1 MLNEMESNNINIV
14 ERALEVFRSEQDE
27 IDFVASHLDDTFRK
41 VVELIL
47 HSNGKVVISGIGK
60 TGLIGRKIAASL
72 ASTGTQAIFLNAAEA
87 QHGDL
92 GMVSRGDIVILISN
106 SGESEE
112 IVRLP
117 APLKRLNCTLVAMT
131 GMPKSTL
138 AQQCDYVLN
147 VGVRKEACKI
157 GLAPTTSTTA
167 TLVMGDA
174 LTVCLMEARNFRPE
188 NFALYHPG
196 GALGRRMLTHVS
208 EVMGTVVPTVSEAT
222 TFRDVLVEVSSKKL
236 GMTLVGDNNGS
247 FTGIITDGDI
257 RRVVQRV
264 DDFQQ
269 LKAGDFMTKGFKSID
284 KEKMVNDALDLMNRH
299 KITTLAVT
307 DGEGDNAPIIGI
319 LHIHDIYGF
328 TKNK

>member
-1 MLNEMESNNINIV
+1 MTTSINII
-14 ERALEVFRSEQDE
+14 ERAREVFCSEQEE
-27 IDFVASHLDDTFRK
+27 IGYVLNHLDDTFRQ

-47 HSNGKVVISGIGK
+47 HSTGKVVISGIGK

-92 GMVSRGDIVILISN
+92 GMVSKGDIVVLISN

-117 APLKRLNCTLVAMT
+117 SPLKRLGCTLVAMT
-131 GMPKSTL
+131 GMPHSTL

-236 GMTLVGDNNGS
+236 GMTLVEDNNGS

>member
-1 MLNEMESNNINIV
+1 MTTSINII
-14 ERALEVFRSEQDE
+14 ERAREVFCSEQEE
-27 IDFVASHLDDTFRK
+27 IGYVLNHLDDTFRQ

-47 HSNGKVVISGIGK
+47 HSTGKVVISGIGK

-92 GMVSRGDIVILISN
+92 GMVSKGDIVVLISN

-117 APLKRLNCTLVAMT
+117 SPLKRLGCTLVAMT
-131 GMPKSTL
+131 GMPHSTL

-208 EVMGTVVPTVSEAT
+208 EVMGTVVPTVNEAT

>member
-1 MLNEMESNNINIV
+1 MTTSINII
-14 ERALEVFRSEQDE
+14 ERAREVFCSEQEE
-27 IDFVASHLDDTFRK
+27 IGYVLNHLDDTFRQ

-47 HSNGKVVISGIGK
+47 HSTGKVVISGIGK

-92 GMVSRGDIVILISN
+92 GMVSKGDIVVLISN

-117 APLKRLNCTLVAMT
+117 SPLKRLGCTLVAMT

>member
-1 MLNEMESNNINIV
+1 MTTSINII
-14 ERALEVFRSEQDE
+14 ERAREVFCSEQEE
-27 IDFVASHLDDTFRK
+27 IGYVLNHLDDTFRQ

-47 HSNGKVVISGIGK
+47 HSTGKVVISGIGK

-92 GMVSRGDIVILISN
+92 GMVSKGDIVVLISN

-117 APLKRLNCTLVAMT
+117 SPLKRLGCTLVAMT
-131 GMPKSTL
+131 GMPHSTL

-222 TFRDVLVEVSSKKL
+222 IFRDVLVEVSSKKL

-284 KEKMVNDALDLMNRH
+284 KEKMVNDALDLMNHH

>member
-1 MLNEMESNNINIV
+1 MTTSINII
-14 ERALEVFRSEQDE
+14 ERAREVFCSEQEE
-27 IDFVASHLDDTFRK
+27 IGYVLNHLDDTFRQ

-47 HSNGKVVISGIGK
+47 HSSGKVVISGIGK

-92 GMVSRGDIVILISN
+92 GMVSKGDIVVLISN

-117 APLKRLNCTLVAMT
+117 SPLKRLGCTLVAMT
-131 GMPKSTL
+131 GMPHSTL

>member
-1 MLNEMESNNINIV
+1 MTTSINII
-14 ERALEVFRSEQDE
+14 ERAREVFCSEQEE
-27 IDFVASHLDDTFRK
+27 IGYVLNHLDDTFRQ

-47 HSNGKVVISGIGK
+47 HSTGKVVISGIGK

-92 GMVSRGDIVILISN
+92 GMVSKGDIVVLISN

-117 APLKRLNCTLVAMT
+117 SPLKRLGCTLVAMT
-131 GMPKSTL
+131 GMPHSTL

-196 GALGRRMLTHVS
+196 GALGRRMLTHIS

-236 GMTLVGDNNGS
+236 GMTLVEDNNGS

>member
-1 MLNEMESNNINIV
+1 MTTSINII
-14 ERALEVFRSEQDE
+14 ERAREVFCSEQEE
-27 IDFVASHLDDTFRK
+27 IGYVLNHLDDSFRQ

-47 HSNGKVVISGIGK
+47 QSEGKVVISGIGK

-117 APLKRLNCTLVAMT
+117 SPLKRLGCTLVAMT

-222 TFRDVLVEVSSKKL
+222 TLRDVLVEVSSKKL
-236 GMTLVGDNNGS
+236 GMTLVRDDNGH

-264 DDFQQ
+264 EDFQQ
-269 LKAGDFMTKGFKSID
+269 LKARDFMTKGFKSID

>member
-92 GMVSRGDIVILISN
+92 GMVSKGDIVILISN

-208 EVMGTVVPTVSEAT
+208 EVMGTVVPTVNEAT

>member
-1 MLNEMESNNINIV
+1 MTTSINII
-14 ERALEVFRSEQDE
+14 ERAREVFCSEQEE
-27 IDFVASHLDDTFRK
+27 IGYVLNHLDDTFRQ

-47 HSNGKVVISGIGK
+47 HSTGKVVISGIGK

-92 GMVSRGDIVILISN
+92 GMVSKGDIVVLISN

-117 APLKRLNCTLVAMT
+117 SPLKRLGCTLVAMT
-131 GMPKSTL
+131 GMPHSTL

-208 EVMGTVVPTVSEAT
+208 EVMGTVVPIVNEAT

-236 GMTLVGDNNGS
+236 GMTLVGNNNGS

>member
-1 MLNEMESNNINIV
+1 MTTSINII
-14 ERALEVFRSEQDE
+14 ERAREVFCSEQEE
-27 IDFVASHLDDTFRK
+27 IGYVLNHLDDTFRQ

-47 HSNGKVVISGIGK
+47 HSTGKVVISGIGK

-92 GMVSRGDIVILISN
+92 GMVSKGDIVVLISN

-117 APLKRLNCTLVAMT
+117 SPLKRLGCTLVAMT
-131 GMPKSTL
+131 GMPHSTL

-208 EVMGTVVPTVSEAT
+208 EVMGTVVPTVCEAT

>member
-1 MLNEMESNNINIV
+1 MTTSINII
-14 ERALEVFRSEQDE
+14 ERAREVFCSEQEE
-27 IDFVASHLDDTFRK
+27 IGYVLNHLDDTFRQ

-47 HSNGKVVISGIGK
+47 HSTGKVVISGIGK

>member
-1 MLNEMESNNINIV
+1 MTTSNNII
-14 ERALEVFRSEQDE
+14 ERAREVFRSEQEE
-27 IDFVASHLDDTFRK
+27 IGYVLNHLDDTFCQ
-41 VVELIL
+41 VVDLIL

-92 GMVSRGDIVILISN
+92 GMVSRGDIVVLISN

-112 IVRLP
+112 IVRMP
-117 APLKRLNCTLVAMT
+117 APLKRLGCTLVAMT
-131 GMPKSTL
+131 GMPQSTL

-174 LTVCLMEARNFRPE
+174 LTVCLMEARNFQPE

-208 EVMGTVVPTVSEAT
+208 EVMGTVIPAVDEGTSL
-222 TFRDVLVEVSSKKL
+222 RDVLVEVSSKKL
-236 GMTLVGDNNGS
+236 GMTLVKDVAGN
-247 FTGIITDGDI
+247 FVGIITDGDI
-257 RRVVQRV
+257 RRIVQRV
-264 DDFQQ
+264 ENFQQ
-269 LKAGDFMTKGFKSID
+269 LKAGDFMTPGFKRID
-284 KEKMVNDALDLMNRH
+284 KTKMVNDALDLMNRH

-307 DGEGDNAPIIGI
+307 DSEEENAPIVGI

-328 TKNK
+328 TKNR

>member
-1 MLNEMESNNINIV
+1 MTTNINII
-14 ERALEVFRSEQDE
+14 ERAREVFCSEQEE
-27 IDFVASHLDDTFRK
+27 IGYVLNHLDDTFRQ

-47 HSNGKVVISGIGK
+47 HSTGKVVISGIGK

-92 GMVSRGDIVILISN
+92 GMVSKGDIVVLISN

-117 APLKRLNCTLVAMT
+117 SPLKRLGCTLVAMT
-131 GMPKSTL
+131 GMPHSTL

-222 TFRDVLVEVSSKKL
+222 IFRDVLVEVSSKKL

>member
-1 MLNEMESNNINIV
+1 MTTSINII
-14 ERALEVFRSEQDE
+14 ERAREVFRSEQDE

-247 FTGIITDGDI
+247 FTGIVTDGDI

>member
-1 MLNEMESNNINIV
+1 MTTSINII
-14 ERALEVFRSEQDE
+14 ERAREVFCSEQEE
-27 IDFVASHLDDTFRK
+27 IGYVLNHLDDTFRQ

-47 HSNGKVVISGIGK
+47 HSTGKVVISGIGK

-92 GMVSRGDIVILISN
+92 GMVSKGDIVVLISN

-117 APLKRLNCTLVAMT
+117 SPLKRLGCTLVAMT
-131 GMPKSTL
+131 GMPHSTL

>member
-1 MLNEMESNNINIV
+1 MTTSINII
-14 ERALEVFRSEQDE
+14 ERAREVFCSEQEE
-27 IDFVASHLDDTFRK
+27 IGYVLNHLDDTFRQ

-47 HSNGKVVISGIGK
+47 HSTGKVVISGIGK

-92 GMVSRGDIVILISN
+92 GIVSKGDIVVLISN

-117 APLKRLNCTLVAMT
+117 SPLKRLGCTLVAMT
-131 GMPKSTL
+131 GMPHSTL

>member
-1 MLNEMESNNINIV
+1 MTTSINII
-14 ERALEVFRSEQDE
+14 ERAREVFRSEQDE

>member
-1 MLNEMESNNINIV
+1 MESNNINIV

-92 GMVSRGDIVILISN
+92 GMVSKGDIVILISN

-208 EVMGTVVPTVSEAT
+208 ELMGTVVPQVDESTS
-222 TFRDVLVEVSSKKL
+222 FRDVLVEVSSKKL
-236 GMTLVGDNNGS
+236 GMTLVKDAQGHYS
-247 FTGIITDGDI
+247 GIITDGDI
-257 RRVVQRV
+257 RRVVEREAN
-264 DDFQQ
+264 FQQ
-269 LKAGDFMTKGFKSID
+269 LTAADFMTHGFKRICAS
-284 KEKMVNDALDLMNRH
+284 KMVNDALELMDRH

-307 DGEGDNAPIIGI
+307 NTDSPDATIVGI

-328 TKNK
+328 TSRK